1 MRCRVC
7 DEICVLF
14 SSGKGF
20 HSLSK
25 TKGTAEKW
33 LFEDANLSELVL
45 DFLAKLPGEFYV
57 CDSYTRVLGPDGPKV
72 VHSSTKSDREKWLV
86 SDAGGGKVI
95 IESLAEPGILSV
107 EKDGVLN
114 KPNRGQVKESWLVTP
129 AGDGRVFL
137 TSPQGM
143 QIGAQGN
150 GMSSVE

>member
-1 MRCRVC
+1 MQTFTF
-7 DEICVLF
+7 DDAPPELDAKDNNKLSNLF
-14 SSGKGF
+14 GG
-20 HSLSK
+20 
-25 TKGTAEKW
+25 
-33 LFEDANLSELVL
+33 
-45 DFLAKLPGEFYV
+45 AKLPGEFYV